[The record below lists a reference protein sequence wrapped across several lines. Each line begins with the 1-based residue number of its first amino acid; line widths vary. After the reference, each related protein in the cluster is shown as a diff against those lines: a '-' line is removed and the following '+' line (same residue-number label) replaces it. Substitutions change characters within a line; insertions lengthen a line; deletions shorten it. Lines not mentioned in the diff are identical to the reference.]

1 MTLLHP
7 FAIMDNRQDVEIF
20 LAQQKAVGFKD
31 REISQHRTI
40 DGDHDRIETRM
51 TTSGHKSFTRFPWFS
66 TAQCERTTSL
76 SRSGVSAALSR

>member
-1 MTLLHP
+1 
-7 FAIMDNRQDVEIF
+7 
-20 LAQQKAVGFKD
+20 
-31 REISQHRTI
+31 
-40 DGDHDRIETRM
+40 M